1 MPKPRWESLHAI
13 QGIAELFFI
22 TGEDNYRQAYQ
33 QIWWSIAEGDRHN
46 NGGFSSGERAMG
58 DPYHQAAI
66 ETCCT
71 VAWMALSVDMLRL
84 TGNSVAADE
93 LEIAMFNSGLGLI
106 SPSGRWVTY
115 NTPMDGE
122 RHGTYQ
128 DINFHSQAG
137 GPELSCCTVNGPRAL
152 GLTAEWAIMRSNSGL
167 TLNYYGPGMLTATL
181 ASGNRVTL
189 IQETDYPVTA
199 KVELRVQLD
208 QAETFT
214 LALRIPHW
222 SEHTSVWLNDKQI
235 TGVSAGQYLRL
246 EHTWTG
252 DEQVIIEF
260 DFRPHFWVNPHRRLN
275 EVTSS
280 TNSEQVYYATSIYRG
295 PILLAFDPRFNDLN
309 SAKVPGL
316 QATNLQMQL
325 VADDS
330 WLKPWVLVAIET
342 ASGDQL
348 RLCDFASAGAA
359 GDEYRSWLPVSGVPA
374 KEFSR
379 KNPLRTVRVTGQ

>member
-1 MPKPRWESLHAI
+1 
-13 QGIAELFFI
+13 
-22 TGEDNYRQAYQ
+22 
-33 QIWWSIAEGDRHN
+33 
-46 NGGFSSGERAMG
+46 
-58 DPYHQAAI
+58 
-66 ETCCT
+66 
-71 VAWMALSVDMLRL
+71 
-84 TGNSVAADE
+84 
-93 LEIAMFNSGLGLI
+93 
-106 SPSGRWVTY
+106 
-115 NTPMDGE
+115 
-122 RHGTYQ
+122 
-128 DINFHSQAG
+128 
-137 GPELSCCTVNGPRAL
+137 
-152 GLTAEWAIMRSNSGL
+152 
-167 TLNYYGPGMLTATL
+167 
-181 ASGNRVTL
+181 
-189 IQETDYPVTA
+189 
-199 KVELRVQLD
+199 
-208 QAETFT
+208 
-214 LALRIPHW
+214 
-222 SEHTSVWLNDKQI
+222 VWLNDKQI